1 MLIISENSLGID
13 SPSLKFRGLSKAKS
27 NFLPFIR
34 SRAEW
39 PKKFWL
45 ALFFKSVLFCFVF
58 CFCFFLEKSKC
69 NECNSLIFY
78 ANLGDA

>member
-13 SPSLKFRGLSKAKS
+13 SPSSKFRGLSKAKS
-27 NFLPFIR
+27 DFLPFIR

-45 ALFFKSVLFCFVF
+45 ALLFKSVLFFVF
-58 CFCFFLEKSKC
+58 VFFWKRVSVM
-69 NECNSLIFY
+69 SVI
-78 ANLGDA
+78 A